1 MRAVRVLAAQKGLAM
16 LCVLLAMPLSGIA
29 GPKSYPMLCKA
40 GGSAR
45 LTLGTLAQPVLRMN
59 YTFRKGS
66 RPATAGLSG
75 GECTWMDRGI
85 SADEPGMMTIDT
97 RGVQLNV
104 DIMAGAGQSINVRVG
119 GDPQKSATLN
129 RLIQAVR
136 SGREFQV
143 YAYNDKQGHF
153 VITRIGP

>member
-1 MRAVRVLAAQKGLAM
+1 
-16 LCVLLAMPLSGIA
+16 
-29 GPKSYPMLCKA
+29 
-40 GGSAR
+40 
-45 LTLGTLAQPVLRMN
+45 
-59 YTFRKGS
+59 
-66 RPATAGLSG
+66 
-75 GECTWMDRGI
+75 MDRGI